1 MDKFL
6 VFVALQFF
14 VLTQFRLKFGNNLDK
29 VKLYGAFEN
38 VFLKYLA
45 IIKAILKYIYKIN
58 LLKD

>member
-58 LLKD
+58 